1 MEKRVLHIDIQTANL
16 ITVKKREKQI
26 SLVTSNKGE
35 TYLEN
40 STLQLAF

>member
-16 ITVKKREKQI
+16 ITVKEREKQI

-35 TYLEN
+35 TYLKN
-40 STLQLAF
+40 SALQIPF